1 MQFNLEAMS
10 LQDLSYLLVNKTIEL
25 TKLLEQK
32 NGDGYK
38 IRDLKLDVE
47 KIRDT
52 LKSKRSQTRDFNPRF
67 N

>member
-32 NGDGYK
+32 NADGYK

-52 LKSKRSQTRDFNPRF
+52 LKSKRSPIHDFNPRF